1 MTGNRM
7 LRLHIRVTG
16 AVQGIGYRPFVVGLA
31 ERLHVRGTVRNAGGV
46 VEIEAAGEPA
56 ALRRFCRSLVQD
68 VPPGGVV
75 LGAEETPEEGELPPG
90 FRIEE
95 STEDALQEENAEL
108 PVFPPDLALC
118 RDCERE
124 LLSSGD
130 RRYRYP
136 LISCVSCGPRYS
148 ILKRFPYDRETT
160 AMAPF
165 SMCPSCGEEYR
176 SVGRRRHAQTISCH
190 DCGPQMLLRRQE
202 GGEEIS
208 GEEAIREAVRLLRG
222 GGVLAVKGI
231 GGYQLLC
238 RADDREA
245 VLRVRELKGREKK
258 PFAVMVPD
266 LRAAEALAPLSER
279 EKELLSS
286 AARPIVLVERRLP
299 EADEAAGGDDAVSG
313 GSRFLGLMLPS
324 TGVHRLLARELPAMV
339 VTSANRT
346 GEPIPIRD
354 GMLLGP
360 SCPVRPDAVLYHRRE
375 ILRPLDDS
383 VIRAEED
390 GGVCMIRRSRGY
402 VPFPVFL
409 RDLPG
414 ERGGDAPQRDRRT
427 VFAAGGDLKS
437 AFALRRGGR
446 VILSQ
451 YFGDLESYD
460 IFRNYSREERA
471 MEALFSAEPEL
482 AVCDLHP
489 AYHSSAFAERY
500 AGERGIPL
508 IRVQHHHAHCA
519 SVMAEHGLFSALGI
533 AFDGTGYGTDGTL
546 WGGEFLLCRGG
557 SAERRGSL
565 SPVLLTGGDS
575 VSCRASLAADC
586 YRAALGERT
595 AEPLTA
601 AALKSG
607 GNTIRSTSAGR
618 LFDAMSSLL
627 GIRQE
632 NSYEGECASAL
643 EKAAWE
649 YESRRQ
655 GGCGREYPPL
665 PEVRL
670 FRSADDGRWLLD
682 QISLVQRILSLYRS
696 GALAGECAL
705 EFHEALARASAE
717 LTERIA
723 GEAGERRIVLGGG
736 VFVNRLFSKR
746 LSAYLRERG
755 FSVYRNEQV
764 PGNDGGLALGQ
775 AWLAGFYSG
784 EKGE

>member
-1 MTGNRM
+1 M

-46 VEIEAAGEPA
+46 VEIEAAGESA
-56 ALRRFCRSLVQD
+56 ALRQFRRSLVQE

-75 LGAEETPEEGELPPG
+75 LGAEETPGEGELPPG

-95 STEDALQEENAEL
+95 STEDTLEEGGSEL

-118 RDCERE
+118 RACERE
-124 LLSSGD
+124 LLSPGD

-160 AMAPF
+160 AMTPF
-165 SMCPSCGEEYR
+165 SMCPSCGAEYHAA
-176 SVGRRRHAQTISCH
+176 GRRRHAQTISCH
-190 DCGPQMLLRRQE
+190 GCGPQMLLRRY
-202 GGEEIS
+202 GVGEDIS
-208 GEEAIREAVRLLRG
+208 GEEAMREAVRLLRG
-222 GGVLAVKGI
+222 GGILAVKGI

-238 RADDREA
+238 RADDRAA
-245 VLRVRELKGREKK
+245 VFRIRELKGREKK

-266 LRAAEALAPLSER
+266 LRAAEALALLSER

-286 AARPIVLVERRLP
+286 AARPIVLVERSSEETD
-299 EADEAAGGDDAVSG
+299 EADGGEDVVSS

-324 TGVHRLLARELPAMV
+324 TGVHRLLAGEIPAMV

-354 GMLLGP
+354 ETFLGP
-360 SCPVRPDAVLYHRRE
+360 VCAVRPDAVLYHRRE

-390 GGVCMIRRSRGY
+390 GGICMIRRSRGY

-409 RDLPG
+409 RELPG
-414 ERGGDAPQRDRRT
+414 EGDAPQRSRRT
-427 VFAAGGDLKS
+427 IFAAGGDLKS
-437 AFALRRGGR
+437 AFALRRGVR
-446 VILSQ
+446 AILSQ
-451 YFGDLESYD
+451 YFGDLEHYD

-482 AVCDLHP
+482 AVCDLHSG
-489 AYHSSAFAERY
+489 YHSSAFAERY
-500 AGERGIPL
+500 ARARGIPL
-508 IRVQHHHAHCA
+508 VRVQHHHAHCA
-519 SVMAEHGLFSALGI
+519 SVMAEHGLLSALGI
-533 AFDGTGYGTDGTL
+533 AFDGTGYGTDGAL

-557 SAERRGSL
+557 TMERRGSL
-565 SPVLLTGGDS
+565 SPVLLMGGDS
-575 VSCRASLAADC
+575 VSFRASLAADC

-601 AALKSG
+601 AALRSG
-607 GNTIRSTSAGR
+607 ENTIRSTSAGR

-649 YESRRQ
+649 YESRGP
-655 GGCGREYPPL
+655 GGGGREYPLL
-665 PEVRL
+665 PEVKL
-670 FRSADDGRWLLD
+670 FRSAEDGRWLLD
-682 QISLVQRILSLYRS
+682 QLSLVHRILSLRES
-696 GALAGECAL
+696 GATAGECAL
-705 EFHEALARASAE
+705 EFHEALARAAGA
-717 LTERIA
+717 LAERIA

-736 VFVNRLFSKR
+736 VFVNRLFLRR
-746 LSAYLRERG
+746 LSAYLRGRG
-755 FSVYRNEQV
+755 FSVYRNEQI